1 MDLIEQKMN
10 TKKKLI
16 IGSVVIL
23 IVIVILSVF
32 LFIMKRDKNSEE
44 LVVERGENVERIEGS
59 KDFDERFIDKA
70 TGEIDKEKAIK
81 YIDSEIEITKRAL
94 ESYKSDR
101 AKLEKYQNRLIQL
114 EKIREN
120 LGYSR

>member
-1 MDLIEQKMN
+1 MDLIEDKMS

-23 IVIVILSVF
+23 IIIVIVSVF
-32 LFIMKRDKNSEE
+32 LFIKKSEKNSEE
-44 LVVERGENVERIEGS
+44 LFVERGEKVERIEGS

-81 YIDSEIEITKRAL
+81 YIDSEIEITKRAT

-101 AKLEKYQNRLIQL
+101 VKFEKYQNRLIQL

-120 LGYSR
+120 LVY

>member
-1 MDLIEQKMN
+1 MDLTEDKMN
-10 TKKKLI
+10 TKKKFI

-23 IVIVILSVF
+23 IFVFALSVF
-32 LFIMKRDKNSEE
+32 LFVKWSKRDSEE
-44 LVVERGENVERIEGS
+44 LVVERGEKVERIEGS

-70 TGEIDKEKAIK
+70 KGEIDKEKAIR

-94 ESYKSDR
+94 ESYKSDKE
-101 AKLEKYQNRLIQL
+101 KLEKYQNRLIQL

-120 LGYSR
+120 LGYLR

>member
-1 MDLIEQKMN
+1 MDLTEDKMN

-16 IGSVVIL
+16 VVSVVIL
-23 IVIVILSVF
+23 IIIVILSVF
-32 LFIMKRDKNSEE
+32 LFIKKSEKNSEE
-44 LVVERGENVERIEGS
+44 LVVERGEKVERIEGS

-70 TGEIDKEKAIK
+70 TGGIDKEKAIK
-81 YIDSEIEITKRAL
+81 YIDSEIEITKRAI

-101 AKLEKYQNRLIQL
+101 EKFDKYQNRLIQL

>member
-1 MDLIEQKMN
+1 MSKRN
-10 TKKKLI
+10 LI

-23 IVIVILSVF
+23 IIIVILSVF
-32 LFIMKRDKNSEE
+32 LFVNKSEKKSEE
-44 LVVERGENVERIEGS
+44 LVVERGEKVERIEGS
-59 KDFDERFIDKA
+59 KDFDERFIDRARGK
-70 TGEIDKEKAIK
+70 IDKERAIK
-81 YIDSEIEITKRAL
+81 YIESEIEITKRAI

-101 AKLEKYQNRLIQL
+101 GKFEKYQNRLIQL

>member
-1 MDLIEQKMN
+1 MN
-10 TKKKLI
+10 TKINLI

-23 IVIVILSVF
+23 IVIVLVSIS
-32 LFIMKRDKNSEE
+32 LFIKKSEKNSEE
-44 LVVERGENVERIEGS
+44 LVVERGEKVERIEGS

-94 ESYKSDR
+94 DSYKSDR
-101 AKLEKYQNRLIQL
+101 ANLEKYQNRIIQL
-114 EKIREN
+114 EKMREN
-120 LGYSR
+120 FATIR